1 MKPEG
6 PFCQSCGMPLSMDQ
20 QGGGT
25 EADGTKSTE
34 YCSHCY
40 QNGAF
45 TLPDLTVAQM
55 QERVR
60 GKLTEMSVPPPV
72 IEGATAGIP
81 SLRRWSQG

>member
-6 PFCQSCGMPLSMDQ
+6 PYCQSCGMPLSMDA

-25 EADGTKSTE
+25 EADGAKSGE

-40 QNGAF
+40 QSGSF
-45 TLPDLTVAQM
+45 TLPNLTATQM
-55 QERVR
+55 QELVR
-60 GKLTEMSVPPPV
+60 GKLSEMHLPPQA

-81 SLRRWSQG
+81 SLRRWSGA